1 MDTKPAP
8 GTLSTG
14 RRSHLDEALEIFEA
28 DLNPDDPVHRSAG
41 QLANLAVQVLGEYAD
56 LLAEADRHLPP
67 AERTRVV
74 SAHKERAIEGL
85 SRLAE
90 ILDIEIEDAG

>member
-1 MDTKPAP
+1 MDEKPAP
-8 GTLSTG
+8 GTLSAG

-28 DLNPDDPVHRSAG
+28 DLNPGDPVHRRAG
-41 QLANLAVQVLGEYAD
+41 QLANLAVQVLGEYVD

-67 AERTRVV
+67 AERARVV
-74 SAHKERAIEGL
+74 SAHKERALEGA

-90 ILDIEIEDAG
+90 ILDIEVRAAD